1 MSVPAW
7 LLDVFA
13 AVMLLVAAVSATRL
27 VIAGRA
33 GRPGHPA
40 VPDADID
47 VSHLLM
53 GVAMAGTLV
62 ATLTTLPAAAWEAV
76 FALLTAWFGY
86 RVIREYRGGRGV
98 RALVSEHH
106 APHLLHSAA
115 MLYMF
120 LALRSLAR
128 TGAAGSTP
136 SAMSGMGSAG
146 LRLPTLALLFAFL
159 LVAYVVADLD
169 RTPAPRA
176 LTTPRAPRLATLLG
190 LATPQPAATPTLAAA
205 GAFALAPAGAPTLA
219 TATTVAQSAPL
230 TPANSTTPEIPEAPP
245 ASASTTAP
253 EPPTK
258 TSIPAISVTPEA
270 SAMSPLASRLLGPG
284 VARGCRIAMGVTMAF
299 MLIIML

>member
-1 MSVPAW
+1 MSVPAG

-33 GRPGHPA
+33 GRLGRPA
-40 VPDADID
+40 DPDADID

-62 ATLTTLPAAAWEAV
+62 AALTTLPAAAWEAV
-76 FALLTAWFGY
+76 FALLTAWFAY
-86 RVIREYRGGRGV
+86 RVLREYRGGRGL

-120 LALRSLAR
+120 LALRSTSPSSRAIS
-128 TGAAGSTP
+128 GST
-136 SAMSGMGSAG
+136 SSAAMSGMGSAG

-176 LTTPRAPRLATLLG
+176 LAAPHAPRLATLLG
-190 LATPQPAATPTLAAA
+190 LTTSQPVLATPAGPT
-205 GAFALAPAGAPTLA
+205 LAPAGPVVP
-219 TATTVAQSAPL
+219 ATTTAPRL
-230 TPANSTTPEIPEAPP
+230 TPATTATLTPGPP
-245 ASASTTAP
+245 AATSTPATSAIPGTP
-253 EPPTK
+253 D
-258 TSIPAISVTPEA
+258 TSPMP
-270 SAMSPLASRLLGPG
+270 SRLLGPG

-299 MLIIML
+299 MLIIMI